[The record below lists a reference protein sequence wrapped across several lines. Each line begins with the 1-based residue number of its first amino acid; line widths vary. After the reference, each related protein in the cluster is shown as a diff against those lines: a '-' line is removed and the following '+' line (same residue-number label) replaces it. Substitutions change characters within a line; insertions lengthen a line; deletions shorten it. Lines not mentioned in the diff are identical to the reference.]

1 MLKAFTDA
9 RGMFINLDEVT
20 RYLIYAVLK
29 LAVAANRIT
38 KGKHNRKT
46 LAFVKACVAYAHITI
61 PSLLNSKDQIQLF
74 MLNAEV
80 ALLNGL
86 ISETDSIIKAILLIL
101 NSKYKNNQD
110 VEAEEKM
117 TEEILNVVGFLV
129 VVPSN
134 PDNHF
139 DLTYAIMN
147 LMEKK
152 EWNRRSVY
160 RRVKIYI
167 ALFNYLCTQAQ
178 DQLPYNI
185 PRVDSNDTIFLG
197 DETFQTG
204 LNECL
209 TKIFDK
215 ISKFV

>member
-1 MLKAFTDA
+1 M
-9 RGMFINLDEVT
+9 
-20 RYLIYAVLK
+20 
-29 LAVAANRIT
+29 
-38 KGKHNRKT
+38 
-46 LAFVKACVAYAHITI
+46 AYAHITI

-101 NSKYKNNQD
+101 NSKYKSNQD
-110 VEAEEKM
+110 VDAEEKM
-117 TEEILNVVGFLV
+117 TEELLNVIGFMV

-134 PDNHF
+134 PENHF
-139 DLTYAIMN
+139 ELTYAIMN

-160 RRVKIYI
+160 RRIKIYI

-185 PRVDSNDTIFLG
+185 PRVDSNDSIFLG
-197 DETFQTG
+197 DEAFQVG

-209 TKIFDK
+209 TKVFDK
-215 ISKFV
+215 ISKFVSLNSI